1 MSGVWR
7 SQDVPRTSILN
18 ICTKRISV
26 VVVSVLV
33 HQVSV
38 LDTKRLVIV
47 YSFSFGETSYERPKI
62 VQSHTCSVTSLGR
75 RQDVSLNNFYKIGF

>member
-62 VQSHTCSVTSLGR
+62 VPKSHLQWDVLGTSSGR
-75 RQDVSLNNFYKIGF
+75 QFK